1 MKTFD
6 LSRRRLALLSVLGL
20 AALGATGVGLAQ
32 HGRGR
37 AVHELKTLD
46 TDGDRALSRAEIE
59 AGASARFAAIDADR
73 DAQITPEEIRAYRQA
88 RRAERQAR
96 RLAHFDQDGDG
107 RISEAEFVA
116 RRLERMQRL
125 DRNGD
130 GVLDHNDRRRP
141 RG

>member
-1 MKTFD
+1 MKLSA
-6 LSRRRLALLSVLGL
+6 LSRTRIALLTVLGL
-20 AALGATGVGLAQ
+20 AALGATGLGLAQ

-37 AVHELKTLD
+37 AVHELKALD
-46 TDGDRALSRAEIE
+46 QDGDRAISRAEIE
-59 AGASARFAAIDADR
+59 AGASARFAAIDANK
-73 DAQITPEEIRAYRQA
+73 DAQITPEEIRAYREA

-96 RLAHFDQDGDG
+96 RLAYFDQDGDG

-116 RRLERMQRL
+116 RRVERMQRL

-130 GVLDHNDRRRP
+130 GVIDQNDRRRP